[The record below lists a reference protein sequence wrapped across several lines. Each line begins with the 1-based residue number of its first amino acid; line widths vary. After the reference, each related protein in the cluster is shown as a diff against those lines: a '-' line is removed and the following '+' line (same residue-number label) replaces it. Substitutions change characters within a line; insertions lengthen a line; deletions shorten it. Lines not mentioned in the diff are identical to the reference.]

1 MFGQAWKAPRMEPA
15 QPFRATSSQGMTV
28 LTVKKLF
35 FFLSSFCL
43 MPLTFLSYTAVKSLM
58 GKLPNGYWQAPG
70 KVPQNFPVSSLPQP
84 LVLLLPSAACAPVWP
99 HLPCVHT
106 NWRQQSR

>member
-35 FFLSSFCL
+35 FFF
-43 MPLTFLSYTAVKSLM
+43 V
-58 GKLPNGYWQAPG
+58 Q
-70 KVPQNFPVSSLPQP
+70 
-84 LVLLLPSAACAPVWP
+84 LLPDAS
-99 HLPCVHT
+99 HLPLLHCSEKPDGKT
-106 NWRQQSR
+106 A